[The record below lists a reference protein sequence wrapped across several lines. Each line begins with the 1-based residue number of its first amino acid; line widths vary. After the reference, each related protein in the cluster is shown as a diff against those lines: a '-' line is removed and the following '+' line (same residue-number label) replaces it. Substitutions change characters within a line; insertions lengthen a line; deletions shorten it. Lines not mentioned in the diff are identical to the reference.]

1 MVGRRLHQLHA
12 SRGKGRART
21 DEQRVGPIVRKCR
34 ESRLDFLAAAGIEH
48 SDLQSHGAPRCLR
61 VSHRRLGCQ
70 MGRLTSTRCGY
81 QLAQDFQVLGDKFAR
96 EKIVPCDIAARPREA
111 GTQTSPDRILSDI
124 EDDGDG
130 RGGRL
135 SRQRRLDP
143 PPRRSQRPA
152 CGPVRSSALAAGASL
167 SVDSHHD
174 AS

>member
-70 MGRLTSTRCGY
+70 MGRVDEHRDTGRCGY
-81 QLAQDFQVLGDKFAR
+81 QLAQDFQVLGEGCGCPVAGGNCQLS
-96 EKIVPCDIAARPREA
+96 EK
-111 GTQTSPDRILSDI
+111 
-124 EDDGDG
+124 
-130 RGGRL
+130 
-135 SRQRRLDP
+135 DP
-143 PPRRSQRPA
+143 ST
-152 CGPVRSSALAAGASL
+152 
-167 SVDSHHD
+167 
-174 AS
+174 